1 MAETKVPIITQI
13 QNELHAPKNQY
24 NSFGKYKYRSA
35 EDIEQALKPLLAK
48 YNASL
53 MIDEE
58 VKPLGNRSVNAET
71 NKNNGVTKTL
81 TSGNKFYVVETL
93 HYKDAEQEITVKG
106 WAREADKKKGMDE
119 SQITGTASSYATKR
133 ALCNLFLID
142 DTKDSDATNNGPQ
155 SNTGRTATHKAP
167 AKKTES
173 ISERIKKAKS
183 FEVQYG
189 GGKEKLID
197 IIALQNKGDEQAKLF
212 LDGWRQK
219 SSKNENAYQFLLKIG
234 G

>member
-13 QNELHAPKNQY
+13 QNELHAPKSQY

-48 YNASL
+48 YHASL
-53 MIDEE
+53 TIDEF
-58 VKPLGNRSVNAET
+58 VQPSNNR
-71 NKNNGVTKTL
+71 
-81 TSGNKFYVVETL
+81 FYVYEVV
-93 HYKDAEQEITVKG
+93 HYKDAEQKITVKG

-155 SNTGRTATHKAP
+155 SNTGRTATRKAP

-173 ISERIKKAKS
+173 SSERIKKAKS